1 MTSTLVQQLVHG
13 NIHVYSGTA
22 GGLNVHTRGYLYEL
36 LKEGK
41 ILELVTEVNPH
52 LCDVYIGK
60 SRSVKTRHK

>member
-41 ILELVTEVNPH
+41 ILELVTEVKPH